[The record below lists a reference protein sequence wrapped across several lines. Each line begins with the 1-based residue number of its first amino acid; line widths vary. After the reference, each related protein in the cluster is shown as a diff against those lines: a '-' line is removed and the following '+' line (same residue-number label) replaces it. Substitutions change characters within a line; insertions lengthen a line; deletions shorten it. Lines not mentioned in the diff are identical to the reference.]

1 MVPGVAKASHMTE
14 RLSNTINRQVG
25 CLRVLTV
32 VKNAAE
38 ILILSCLHVYLEVGL
53 LDGKH
58 HMVVLFLIFG
68 GTSILFFHIS
78 CIHQQ

>member
-1 MVPGVAKASHMTE
+1 MVPGVAKTSHMME
-14 RLSNTINRQVG
+14 RLSNTNRQVG

-32 VKNAAE
+32 VKKAAE

-58 HMVVLFLIFG
+58 HMVVLFFIFV

-78 CIHQQ
+78 CIHQH

>member
-1 MVPGVAKASHMTE
+1 MDRGAWWATVLGFAKASHMTE
-14 RLSNTINRQVG
+14 RLSNTVYRQFG

-38 ILILSCLHVYLEVGL
+38 IPILSCLHVYLEVGL

-58 HMVVLFLIFG
+58 HMVVLFLIF
-68 GTSILFFHIS
+68 
-78 CIHQQ
+78 